1 MVNPATPIHR
11 FVTATD
17 IQFKFLSLTG
27 KNFTEIDIAHRHGYW
42 SVFVFLEG
50 GGTHLIDFNELKI
63 KPGAV
68 HFVLPGQIHAL
79 NGNKNFLGYAIMFT
93 EEFFLLRDE
102 TKGLLM
108 KLFSFMDAGNPA
120 VLEIGSTNKAYF
132 THLFSL
138 MEIET
143 KNAGSINSS
152 VLPDLLAV
160 FVNKC
165 VQLLN
170 LPTANI
176 GKEPLHYIRFRN
188 EVEKNFRTKHTVA
201 EYANILHTNSKSINE
216 LTQTFAGRTALEFI
230 HERLLVEA
238 KRVLLY
244 SDKPVKQI
252 AYELHFTDAA
262 HFTKFFKQKTGQT
275 PLEFKESK
283 VGY

>member
-1 MVNPATPIHR
+1 METPPTPIHR

-17 IQFKFLSLTG
+17 IQFKFLTLTG

-50 GGTHLIDFNELKI
+50 SGTHLIDFNELKI
-63 KPGAV
+63 KPGSV

-79 NGNKNFLGYAIMFT
+79 NGGKNFFGYAIMFT

-108 KLFSFMDAGNPA
+108 KLFSFMDAGKPA
-120 VLEIGSTNKAYF
+120 VLEIGNTNKAYF

-138 MEIET
+138 LELET
-143 KNAGSINSS
+143 KNAASKHGT
-152 VLPDLLAV
+152 VLLDLLAV

-170 LPTANI
+170 LPSTHS
-176 GKEPLHYIRFRN
+176 GKEPLHYIRFRH
-188 EVEKNFRTKHTVA
+188 EVEKNFRTVHTVA
-201 EYANILHTNSKSINE
+201 EYAGMLHTNSKNLNE
-216 LTQTFAGRTALEFI
+216 LTQAFSGRTALEFI

-283 VGY
+283 AS